1 MDTISARSTE
11 EKLRNVHKIF
21 VPYAEWKAKHDLS
34 IDGIKIYK
42 YILSGYASLY

>member
-1 MDTISARSTE
+1 MDMQHGGKI
-11 EKLRNVHKIF
+11 EKCDKMF

-42 YILSGYASLY
+42 CILSGYASLY